1 MNKRTANRITKL
13 AITLAAAAIAAV
25 IAAQNID
32 IDTPTTSPER
42 PGDSTT
48 QQVTAV
54 VDGDTIKTVDAAG
67 TVNRIRVIGID
78 TPEIGRGKTPDE
90 CWAQEARTALV
101 DLLDGKDVELV
112 SDPSQGDVDRYG
124 RLLRHLYTDTG
135 NVAEQLLQQGAG
147 YEYTY
152 SKPYAGQADFRSAE
166 NAARAAGAGLWGA
179 CDLAN

>member
-1 MNKRTANRITKL
+1 MNNRTAHRITKL
-13 AITLAAAAIAAV
+13 AVTLAAAAIAAIV
-25 IAAQNID
+25 PAQNID
-32 IDTPTTSPER
+32 IDPAAPSSER
-42 PGDSTT
+42 PGASTT

-54 VDGDTIKTVDAAG
+54 VDGDTIKAVDAAG
-67 TVNRIRVIGID
+67 TVNRVRVIGID
-78 TPEIGRGKTPDE
+78 TPEIGRGKIPDE

-124 RLLRHLYTDTG
+124 RMLRHLYTDTG

-166 NAARAAGAGLWGA
+166 SAAGAAGAGLWGA
-179 CDLAN
+179 CDPAN